1 MVDNTNEEVIKM
13 LVGICDDDK
22 IIRKRIRH
30 ICEQVLNE
38 KCMEIRIIEF
48 TNGREVID
56 NEKKIELLILDIEM
70 PLLDGI
76 KVKECFQQMGEET
89 LIIFV
94 TCHVDQI
101 REAFGKNVFDFVDK
115 GRISDQLA
123 DVIGKAIML
132 HFQSIIIE
140 AIGNRNSI
148 CYINSRDILYAQA
161 SGNYIN
167 IFLKNNKMVYL
178 RKTLRSLEGV
188 LKHFDFLRV
197 SRINLV
203 NLRWVRSVDGNEI
216 IIFDENDKKIKIVI
230 SVRNQKKVNNAYRE
244 YAKKIARYYGCE

>member
-1 MVDNTNEEVIKM
+1 
-13 LVGICDDDK
+13 
-22 IIRKRIRH
+22 
-30 ICEQVLNE
+30 
-38 KCMEIRIIEF
+38 
-48 TNGREVID
+48 
-56 NEKKIELLILDIEM
+56 
-70 PLLDGI
+70 
-76 KVKECFQQMGEET
+76 
-89 LIIFV
+89 
-94 TCHVDQI
+94 
-101 REAFGKNVFDFVDK
+101 
-115 GRISDQLA
+115 
-123 DVIGKAIML
+123 ML

-216 IIFDENDKKIKIVI
+216 IMFDENDKKIKIVI

>member
-1 MVDNTNEEVIKM
+1 MSR
-13 LVGICDDDK
+13 G
-22 IIRKRIRH
+22 
-30 ICEQVLNE
+30 
-38 KCMEIRIIEF
+38 
-48 TNGREVID
+48 
-56 NEKKIELLILDIEM
+56 
-70 PLLDGI
+70 
-76 KVKECFQQMGEET
+76 
-89 LIIFV
+89 
-94 TCHVDQI
+94 
-101 REAFGKNVFDFVDK
+101 
-115 GRISDQLA
+115 ISDQLA

-216 IIFDENDKKIKIVI
+216 IMFDENDKKIKIVI

>member
-1 MVDNTNEEVIKM
+1 MSR
-13 LVGICDDDK
+13 G
-22 IIRKRIRH
+22 
-30 ICEQVLNE
+30 
-38 KCMEIRIIEF
+38 
-48 TNGREVID
+48 
-56 NEKKIELLILDIEM
+56 
-70 PLLDGI
+70 
-76 KVKECFQQMGEET
+76 
-89 LIIFV
+89 
-94 TCHVDQI
+94 
-101 REAFGKNVFDFVDK
+101 
-115 GRISDQLA
+115 ISDQLA

-216 IIFDENDKKIKIVI
+216 IMFDENDKKIKIVI

-244 YAKKIARYYGCE
+244 YAKKIARNYGCE

>member
-76 KVKECFQQMGEET
+76 KVKECFQQMGEEI

-161 SGNYIN
+161 SE
-167 IFLKNNKMVYL
+167 
-178 RKTLRSLEGV
+178 S
-188 LKHFDFLRV
+188 
-197 SRINLV
+197 
-203 NLRWVRSVDGNEI
+203 
-216 IIFDENDKKIKIVI
+216 
-230 SVRNQKKVNNAYRE
+230 
-244 YAKKIARYYGCE
+244 

>member
-1 MVDNTNEEVIKM
+1 
-13 LVGICDDDK
+13 
-22 IIRKRIRH
+22 
-30 ICEQVLNE
+30 
-38 KCMEIRIIEF
+38 
-48 TNGREVID
+48 
-56 NEKKIELLILDIEM
+56 
-70 PLLDGI
+70 
-76 KVKECFQQMGEET
+76 
-89 LIIFV
+89 
-94 TCHVDQI
+94 
-101 REAFGKNVFDFVDK
+101 
-115 GRISDQLA
+115 
-123 DVIGKAIML
+123 ML

-140 AIGNRNSI
+140 AIGNRNSL

-216 IIFDENDKKIKIVI
+216 IMFDENDKKIKIVI

-244 YAKKIARYYGCE
+244 YAKKIARDYGCE

>member
-1 MVDNTNEEVIKM
+1 
-13 LVGICDDDK
+13 
-22 IIRKRIRH
+22 
-30 ICEQVLNE
+30 
-38 KCMEIRIIEF
+38 
-48 TNGREVID
+48 
-56 NEKKIELLILDIEM
+56 
-70 PLLDGI
+70 
-76 KVKECFQQMGEET
+76 
-89 LIIFV
+89 
-94 TCHVDQI
+94 
-101 REAFGKNVFDFVDK
+101 
-115 GRISDQLA
+115 
-123 DVIGKAIML
+123 ML

-178 RKTLRSLEGV
+178 RKTLRSFEGV

-203 NLRWVRSVDGNEI
+203 NLRWVRSNDGNEI
-216 IIFDENDKKIKIVI
+216 IMFDEHDKKIKIVN

>member
-1 MVDNTNEEVIKM
+1 
-13 LVGICDDDK
+13 
-22 IIRKRIRH
+22 
-30 ICEQVLNE
+30 
-38 KCMEIRIIEF
+38 
-48 TNGREVID
+48 
-56 NEKKIELLILDIEM
+56 
-70 PLLDGI
+70 
-76 KVKECFQQMGEET
+76 
-89 LIIFV
+89 
-94 TCHVDQI
+94 
-101 REAFGKNVFDFVDK
+101 
-115 GRISDQLA
+115 
-123 DVIGKAIML
+123 ML

-216 IIFDENDKKIKIVI
+216 IMFEKENSLKYLLYQRKYYESLVDKDKDIRRFYHDIRRHINILNVM
-230 SVRNQKKVNNAYRE
+230 
-244 YAKKIARYYGCE
+244 AKRIILTK

>member
-1 MVDNTNEEVIKM
+1 
-13 LVGICDDDK
+13 
-22 IIRKRIRH
+22 
-30 ICEQVLNE
+30 
-38 KCMEIRIIEF
+38 
-48 TNGREVID
+48 
-56 NEKKIELLILDIEM
+56 
-70 PLLDGI
+70 
-76 KVKECFQQMGEET
+76 
-89 LIIFV
+89 
-94 TCHVDQI
+94 
-101 REAFGKNVFDFVDK
+101 
-115 GRISDQLA
+115 
-123 DVIGKAIML
+123 ML

-216 IIFDENDKKIKIVI
+216 IMFDENDKRIKIVI